1 MDIFGHVLWMADGGA
16 GSGAGVGG
24 GAAPAASDGGM
35 AEGQDAA
42 PMQDDLPHLQ
52 PRRKAK
58 ENPLASVQ
66 YGRQPMAQQEVTQQ
80 APAQEKASFDD
91 LIKGEYKQEYE
102 KRLQSTL
109 AERLKGRDADRQK
122 AEQMEPILAALAH
135 KYGKDAQDLAGIAQ
149 AVQDDNSLFED
160 EANQMGVPVEVY
172 KNMKTLETENQRM
185 KAEQQRNAEESALR
199 QHYQR
204 LATQAE
210 EMKQAFPGFDL
221 QAELQ
226 NPLFMKWTSPQ
237 YGMSVKDAYFAIHHD
252 EIQKATMQYAGQR
265 ATQQIAASV
274 QAGARRP
281 QENGMQGVG
290 AALIKSD
297 PSTWSKADRDEV
309 RRRVRN
315 GEDVFL

>member
-1 MDIFGHVLWMADGGA
+1 MDIFCNVLWMADGGA
-16 GSGAGVGG
+16 GAGAGAGG
-24 GAAPAASDGGM
+24 AAAPAAADGGTSGGPD
-35 AEGQDAA
+35 EGQA
-42 PMQDDLPHLQ
+42 QELPHLQ

-66 YGRQPMAQQEVTQQ
+66 YGRQPVERQEVTQ
-80 APAQEKASFDD
+80 APAQEKASFAD
-91 LIKGEYKQEYE
+91 LIKGEYKQDYE
-102 KRLQSTL
+102 QHMKSTL

-160 EANQMGVPVEVY
+160 EANEMGIPVEVF
-172 KNMKTLETENQRM
+172 KNMKTLESENQRM

-210 EMKQAFPGFDL
+210 DMKQAFPGFDL

-297 PSTWSKADRDEV
+297 PSTWNKSDREEV

>member
-1 MDIFGHVLWMADGGA
+1 MDIFGNVLWMADGGA
-16 GSGAGVGG
+16 GMGG
-24 GAAPAASDGGM
+24 GAPAGGEGGM
-35 AEGQDAA
+35 NASPDEGQA
-42 PMQDDLPHLQ
+42 QELPHLQ
-52 PRRKAK
+52 PQRKTK
-58 ENPLASVQ
+58 ENPLGSVR
-66 YGRQPMAQQEVTQQ
+66 YGRQPEAPQQQDQTK
-80 APAQEKASFDD
+80 EKASFAE

-102 KRLQSTL
+102 QHIKSTM

-122 AEQMEPILAALAH
+122 AEQMQPILTALAQ
-135 KYGKDAQDLAGIAQ
+135 KYGKEADDLQGIVQ
-149 AVQDDNSLFED
+149 AVQGDNSLFED
-160 EANQMGVPVEVY
+160 EANRMGVPVDVFR
-172 KNMKTLETENQRM
+172 NMKTLEAENQRM
-185 KAEQQRNAEESALR
+185 KAEQQKNAEERALHEHF
-199 QHYQR
+199 QKI
-204 LATQAE
+204 ATQAE

-265 ATQQIAASV
+265 ATQQVAASV

-290 AALIKSD
+290 AAMIKSD
-297 PSTWSKADRDEV
+297 PSTWSKADRAEV
-309 RRRVRN
+309 RRRARN